1 MTTVTL
7 NYKKYWYSEIMT
19 LIGKGRTNEEAMRNI
34 RSLNPFLTYLEIF
47 EIPNYIFTKNV
58 A

>member
-19 LIGKGRTNEEAMRNI
+19 LIGVGTTKEKALNDI
-34 RSLNPFLTYLEIF
+34 RIRNPFLTYLEIF
-47 EIPNYIFTKNV
+47 EVPNYKFT
-58 A
+58 